1 MVSAPAGG
9 APSPRRTRS
18 LNSNRKKKS
27 PRRGGSAPAV
37 LEPPLKRRRALSAP
51 AVLRGPSPPKPTARR
66 RASVRHR
73 RSSLKAAALGL
84 LALTG
89 GAGGPYVGAPGKAI
103 AVWPLGSSVVH
114 PPTAA
119 TVYKYGSLPARLA
132 YNVPRA
138 RKPNPSRKLFPGSH
152 ALTEMYEPTSA
163 YRARISRKTT
173 MGRGEP
179 IPLPKITASDVRHLE
194 NQGLIFPRTVHEQA
208 ARGHAILSNKNV
220 PAWVYEPKYRA
231 EAKRILNNWKAPKN
245 RYGVKNQL
253 ALPPSV
259 VSKLKALEERARKTV
274 IVGTARAATMPWR
287 VAARARQLPGKV
299 YRSVRAS
306 VAKARRS
313 MAKPPN

>member
-9 APSPRRTRS
+9 ARSARRARS
-18 LNSNRKKKS
+18 LNFIRKSKS
-27 PRRGGSAPAV
+27 VRRPGSAPAV
-37 LEPPLKRRRALSAP
+37 LQRSPKRRRSRSAP
-51 AVLRGPSPPKPTARR
+51 AVLYSPQKPRR
-66 RASVRHR
+66 RSAAPPRPR
-73 RSSLKAAALGL
+73 RPSSIKAMALGL
-84 LALTG
+84 LALSG

-103 AVWPLGSSVVH
+103 AVWPLGSSVKHV
-114 PPTAA
+114 PTAA

-138 RKPNPSRKLFPGSH
+138 RKPNPSRKLFPGGH
-152 ALTEMYEPTSA
+152 ALTGMYEPSSA
-163 YRARISRKTT
+163 YRRRLSRKVTG
-173 MGRGEP
+173 GRGEP
-179 IPLPKITASDVRHLE
+179 VPLPVITASDVRYLE
-194 NQGLIFPRTVHEQA
+194 NKGLIFPRTVHEQA
-208 ARGHAILSNKNV
+208 ARGAAVISNRNV
-220 PAWVYEPKYRA
+220 PAWVYEPQYRA
-231 EAKRILNNWKAPKN
+231 EAKRILNEWKPPRN
-245 RYGVKNQL
+245 RYSVKTQL

-259 VSKLKALEERARKTV
+259 VSKLKALEEKARETV